1 MVLATI
7 ARCCEHG
14 PLPGAMVMTA
24 ILSNGITLEYESMG
38 NPTAPAVLLVMGLG
52 MQLVAWPDP
61 FCERLV
67 QHGFR
72 VIRFDNRDIGLS
84 HKFDELG
91 VPRIGRAMLRA
102 LLGLRV
108 RAPYDLDD
116 MARDTAGLMDALA
129 LPAAHVVGASMG
141 GMIAQQLAAHCPER
155 VRSLTSIMSTT
166 GARGLRQPSMR
177 VRRELLRRPEDP
189 TSVESIIDNYEHLY
203 GVIASPAYPTPREEL
218 RARIR
223 RGVERSYH
231 PQGFLR
237 QLAAIL
243 ASGDR
248 SAELGRI
255 ACPTLVIHGKADPL
269 VPYEGGVDT
278 AYRIRDSRLVLLDGF
293 GHDLPPQLHD
303 RFAAMIAAHVREAE
317 GLARASPPSSGVG
330 GNPPGMS

>member
-1 MVLATI
+1 
-7 ARCCEHG
+7 
-14 PLPGAMVMTA
+14 MVMTA
-24 ILSNGITLEYESMG
+24 IQSNGLTLEYQSMG
-38 NPTAPAVLLVMGLG
+38 DPAAAPVLLVMGLG

-67 QHGFR
+67 QHGLR
-72 VIRFDNRDIGLS
+72 VIRFDNRDTGLS
-84 HKFDELG
+84 QKFDELG
-91 VPRIGRAMLRA
+91 VPRIPRAILRA

-108 RAPYDLDD
+108 RAAYDLDD
-116 MARDTAGLMDALA
+116 MARDTVGLLDALGIR
-129 LPAAHVVGASMG
+129 AAHLVGASMG
-141 GMIAQQLAAHCPER
+141 GMIAQLVAAHCPER

-166 GARGLRQPSMR
+166 GARHLRQPSMR

-189 TSVESIIDNYEHLY
+189 NSVESIIDNYEHLF

-243 ASGDR
+243 ACGDR
-248 SAELGRI
+248 SAALGRI
-255 ACPTLVIHGKADPL
+255 ACPTLVIHGRADPL
-269 VPYEGGVDT
+269 VPFEGGVDT
-278 AYRIRDSRLVLLDGF
+278 ACRIRGSRLVLLDGF

-317 GLARASPPSSGVG
+317 GVVHPTPASSGVV
-330 GNPPGMS
+330 GNPPGLS

>member
-1 MVLATI
+1 MAAL
-7 ARCCEHG
+7 E
-14 PLPGAMVMTA
+14 
-24 ILSNGITLEYESMG
+24 SNGIRLEYESMG
-38 NPTAPAVLLVMGLG
+38 DPAAPTLMLVMGLG
-52 MQLVAWPDP
+52 MQLVAWPDA

-72 VIRFDNRDIGLS
+72 VIRFDNRDTGLS
-84 HKFDELG
+84 QKFEGLG
-91 VPRIGRAMLRA
+91 VPRIPRAMLRA

-108 RAPYDLDD
+108 RAPYLLDD
-116 MARDTAGLMDALA
+116 MARDTVGLLDALGIR
-129 LPAAHVVGASMG
+129 AAHVVGASMG
-141 GMIAQQLAAHCPER
+141 GMIAQLVAAHHPER
-155 VRSLTSIMSTT
+155 VLSLTSIMSTT
-166 GARGLRQPSMR
+166 GARHLRQPSMR

-223 RGVERSYH
+223 RGVERSYY

-248 SAELGRI
+248 SAVLGRI

-269 VPYEGGVDT
+269 VPCEGGIDT
-278 AYRIRDSRLVLLDGF
+278 AFRIRDSRLVLLDGF
-293 GHDLPPQLHD
+293 GHDLPAQLHD
-303 RFAAMIAAHVREAE
+303 RFAAMIAAHAREAQ
-317 GLARASPPSSGVG
+317 GPVRQSPPPSGVV
-330 GNPPGMS
+330 

>member
-1 MVLATI
+1 ML
-7 ARCCEHG
+7 
-14 PLPGAMVMTA
+14 
-24 ILSNGITLEYESMG
+24 
-38 NPTAPAVLLVMGLG
+38 
-52 MQLVAWPDP
+52 
-61 FCERLV
+61 
-67 QHGFR
+67 
-72 VIRFDNRDIGLS
+72 
-84 HKFDELG
+84 
-91 VPRIGRAMLRA
+91 LRA

-116 MARDTAGLMDALA
+116 MARDTAGLLDALEDRR
-129 LPAAHVVGASMG
+129 AHVVGASMG
-141 GMIAQQLAAHCPER
+141 GMIAQQLAAHYPAR

-166 GARGLRQPSMR
+166 GARHLRQPSMR
-177 VRRELLRRPEDP
+177 VRQELLRRPEDP

-203 GVIASPAYPTPREEL
+203 GVISSPGYPTPREEL

-248 SAELGRI
+248 SAALGRI
-255 ACPTLVIHGKADPL
+255 TCPTLVIHGKADPL
-269 VPYEGGVDT
+269 VPYEGGVET

-317 GLARASPPSSGVG
+317 GLVRPLPPSDGEVG
-330 GNPPGMS
+330 KPPGLG